1 MILYV
6 TKIISLILNY
16 LKKFLLETISYF
28 SNLGPIFETT
38 LDDNNEAKSPDFL
51 SDNPLVIPYKKA
63 PANVSPAPT
72 VSTAFV
78 G

>member
-1 MILYV
+1 MES
-6 TKIISLILNY
+6 IS
-16 LKKFLLETISYF
+16 SF
-28 SNLGPIFETT
+28 SNLGPILETT
-38 LDDNNEAKSPDFL
+38 LDDNNDSNSPDFFN
-51 SDNPLVIPYKKA
+51 DNPLVIPYKKA